1 MTLADVADIKLVSG
15 ASFIYRE
22 QQERYV
28 PIKFS
33 VRGRDLGT
41 TVLDA
46 QHRIEQQVT
55 LPGGYR
61 LEWVGEFGNLQEAL
75 GRLEIVVPL
84 AILLPDLSA
93 IGYLRGTRVG
103 ARVYNLFH
111 ITALPGAL
119 VAIGWSQNLSLASA
133 LALIWLAHIGMDR
146 VLGYGLKYDDDFQH
160 THLSRQ

>member
-1 MTLADVADIKLVSG
+1 MSSVVAARRAVTAGSALG
-15 ASFIYRE
+15 APTR
-22 QQERYV
+22 
-28 PIKFS
+28 
-33 VRGRDLGT
+33 L
-41 TVLDA
+41 L
-46 QHRIEQQVT
+46 
-55 LPGGYR
+55 R
-61 LEWVGEFGNLQEAL
+61 LEGAAL
-75 GRLEIVVPL
+75 LTGSLLAYTTTGRSWWLLPL